1 MMRIQRLSPEVAN
14 QIAAGEVIERPS
26 SVMKEL
32 LENALDSGAD
42 SIQIEVDSGGLS
54 RIKVSDNGTGIL
66 AGDLPLAITAH
77 ATSKI
82 TLLDDLYTLNSMG
95 FRGEALA
102 SIASVSK
109 LSISSKPENQAHAMR
124 IEVDGTKV
132 YQRPCARGL
141 GTTVEVRDLFFNAP
155 VRKKFLKSA
164 QREFQMIELMV
175 KRFALSAPD
184 VALSL
189 KHNQK
194 QILTLP
200 AARGEASKL
209 VRVKKLLGKKFVE
222 QAIDLEAVHGRMR
235 LYGWVS
241 HLDYQ
246 RSQNDK
252 QWVYINHRMVKDK
265 LMHHAIKQAYENRLY
280 PGRHPSCL
288 LYLILPGEEIDVNV
302 HPTKDEVRF
311 QNPRLV
317 HDFISSEIRRVI
329 ESKESSV
336 MSAPVYSPAFSAMEI
351 REHQTQPLRKL
362 QKMPPIRSAQ
372 AYQRLNAHFALV
384 SIQESPYLVDMQG
397 LQHHFL
403 CAQFEQGLL
412 PLPSRPLLVPVRCV
426 AHQLKLNLRSYGA
439 LQTKLAQFG
448 IQVDQIGATELIVRT
463 IPQCLPQLDIQQL
476 FQHLDHQKVGGQ
488 SPSEFFKDLIACQH
502 FDTGQLAESEWVE
515 LVCFLQDALTQAKP
529 LTYCL
534 PLGLENCQNFL
545 YPKN

>member
-1 MMRIQRLSPEVAN
+1 MMKIQRLSPEVAN
-14 QIAAGEVIERPS
+14 QIAAGEVIERPA

-54 RIKVSDNGTGIL
+54 RIKVSDNGAGIL
-66 AGDLPLAITAH
+66 SGDLPLAITAH

-109 LSISSKPENQAHAMR
+109 LSISSMPENQAHAMQ
-124 IEVDGTKV
+124 IEVDGTTV
-132 YQRPCARGL
+132 HQRPCARSQ

-155 VRKKFLKSA
+155 VRKKFLKST

-175 KRFALSAPD
+175 KRFALSAPEI
-184 VALSL
+184 ALSL

-222 QAIDLEAVHGRMR
+222 QAIDLEAVHGAMR
-235 LYGWVS
+235 LYGWIS

-265 LMHHAIKQAYENRLY
+265 LIHHAIKQAYENRLY

-288 LYLILPGEEIDVNV
+288 LYLSLPGEEIDVNV

-317 HDFISSEIRRVI
+317 HDFISSEMRRAI
-329 ESKESSV
+329 GSSASSATSASASSK
-336 MSAPVYSPAFSAMEI
+336 AFSSTEI
-351 REHQTQPLRKL
+351 RAHQDKSLQKL
-362 QKMPPIRSAQ
+362 QTMQPIRLTQ
-372 AYQRLNAHFALV
+372 VYQRLNVRFALV
-384 SIQESPYLVDMQG
+384 SIQELLYLVDMQG
-397 LQHHFL
+397 LQRHFL
-403 CAQFEQGLL
+403 CAQFEQGSL
-412 PLPSRPLLVPVRCV
+412 PLPSRPLLVPVRCAAPHV
-426 AHQLKLNLRSYGA
+426 QFDLKSYGSLQIRLA
-439 LQTKLAQFG
+439 LFG
-448 IQVDQIGATELIVRT
+448 IHIDQIGATELIVRT

-476 FQHLDHQKVGGQ
+476 FQCLEHQKAGQ
-488 SPSEFFKDLIACQH
+488 NSSEFFNDLIACQR
-502 FDTGQLAESEWVE
+502 FDTGQLTETEWVE
-515 LVCFLQDALTQAKP
+515 LVCFLQNELTKIKP
-529 LTYCL
+529 LTYCV
-534 PLGLENCQNFL
+534 PLSLDNCQQILQLRF
-545 YPKN
+545 